1 MRVVNSF
8 ECELTVD
15 EKDIVYL
22 PSITELVVDKLPGA
36 ISATLSGAFKSMVG
50 TGGYSLGISD
60 GFIIKLSHT
69 RITRYVG
76 ILSTRY
82 RIPDYI
88 REQIEVGYGT
98 ISGSLPRVFYDLT
111 IENLDSMHLTPN
123 VKSHSVSIFK
133 NTATINAVYQITG
146 NILQLP
152 YISEDKG
159 YPFKTIKRIYQ

>member
-36 ISATLSGAFKSMVG
+36 ISATFSGAFKSMVS
-50 TGGYSLGISD
+50 TGGYNMGVSD
-60 GFIIKLSHT
+60 TFITKLNHA
-69 RITRYVG
+69 RITRYVD
-76 ILSTRY
+76 ILATRY
-82 RIPDYI
+82 KIPDYI
-88 REQIEVGYGT
+88 RDQIEAGYGT
-98 ISGSLPRVFYDLT
+98 VGSNLLRVFYDLS
-111 IENLDSMHLTPN
+111 IENLDSMHLTPS

-146 NILQLP
+146 NILKPP
-152 YISEDKG
+152 YISENKG

>member
-36 ISATLSGAFKSMVG
+36 ISATFSGAFKSMVG
-50 TGGYSLGISD
+50 TGMHNMGVVD
-60 GFIIKLSHT
+60 GPIIRLNHT
-69 RITRYVG
+69 RITRYVD
-76 ILSTRY
+76 ILATRY
-82 RIPDYI
+82 KIPGYI
-88 REQIEVGYGT
+88 RDQIEVGYGT
-98 ISGSLPRVFYDLT
+98 ISSNLLRVFYDLT
-111 IENLDSMHLTPN
+111 IENLDSMHLTPS

-146 NILQLP
+146 NILKLP
-152 YISEDKG
+152 YISENKG